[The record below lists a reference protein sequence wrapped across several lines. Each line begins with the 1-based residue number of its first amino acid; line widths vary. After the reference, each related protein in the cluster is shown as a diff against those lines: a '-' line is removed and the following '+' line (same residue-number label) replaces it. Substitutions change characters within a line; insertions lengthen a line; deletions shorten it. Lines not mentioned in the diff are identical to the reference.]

1 MPNYTGGMSI
11 CPFYQRESRL
21 SIVCEGYCQEQQIG
35 MKFRTEA
42 EKIQWQQKY
51 CLRFYYPRCP
61 VAATVLWHYQD
72 QENPAAQCAVPS
84 REKPGCKKQPRSRVN
99 GLAAETKA

>member
-42 EKIQWQQKY
+42 EKLQWQQKY
-51 CLRFYYPRCP
+51 CMRCCGTTRIRRTPPHSVRFQ
-61 VAATVLWHYQD
+61 AARNLGVRNNLV
-72 QENPAAQCAVPS
+72 PA
-84 REKPGCKKQPRSRVN
+84 
-99 GLAAETKA
+99 